1 MGATFRKLRQSL
13 QIDAKQTAPSSE
25 SVPWRIVGII
35 YAVIMG
41 DALAGEMLS
50 PFVADMCKTRFGM
63 SEAETGT
70 ALGFLVGVYYIAQF
84 VSSFLIGHLSD
95 RVGRRIPLTM
105 GQVASCVGTILFA
118 LSPSYAIALT
128 IRAAV
133 GLTNSNIAVAR
144 AAICDAAVG
153 KARTLSLS
161 YMGSLYAL
169 SRAVATAF
177 SGFTVG
183 AVVIANNPYL
193 FPCLL
198 GGGFIFVVIIATC
211 LVFPETQSKEQRLAN
226 KNSSNKGLFAGL
238 QYIISQPVLLKLFTL
253 HCVHSFGNGS
263 MLIGM
268 TMYFSLPISML
279 GLSFTTR
286 DLGIVFGV
294 FGFAGFL
301 FQLTIFRKILERNGA
316 HGTYS
321 RGLLVSMI
329 STFAVPL
336 TGVSSI

>member
-1 MGATFRKLRQSL
+1 
-13 QIDAKQTAPSSE
+13 
-25 SVPWRIVGII
+25 
-35 YAVIMG
+35 
-41 DALAGEMLS
+41 
-50 PFVADMCKTRFGM
+50 
-63 SEAETGT
+63 
-70 ALGFLVGVYYIAQF
+70 
-84 VSSFLIGHLSD
+84 
-95 RVGRRIPLTM
+95 
-105 GQVASCVGTILFA
+105 
-118 LSPSYAIALT
+118 
-128 IRAAV
+128 
-133 GLTNSNIAVAR
+133 LTNSNIAVAR

-169 SRAVATAF
+169 SRAVATSF

-183 AVVIANNPYL
+183 AVDIAGNPYL

-198 GGGFIFVVIIATC
+198 GGGFIFIVIIATC

-226 KNSSNKGLFAGL
+226 KNASDKGLFAGL
-238 QYIISQPVLLKLFTL
+238 QYIISHPVLLKLFTL

-268 TMYFSLPISML
+268 TMYFSLPINML

-286 DLGIVFGV
+286 DLGVVFGV

-301 FQLTIFRKILERNGA
+301 FQITLFRKILERYGA

-321 RGLLVSMI
+321 RGLLVSMV

-336 TGVSSI
+336 TGVSSKPCRSSTQTYLEVMKLLFSLTPLLFAYLVDLQGLWIDEYDFACDDLGLRDHRGRILWYFVHDGPICSWIHGSQRRRPIYVRCKIISAAD